1 MIRLIKKYKNRRL
14 YDTEKS
20 QYINVE
26 ELAQYVVEGI
36 AFKVEDASSGKDLT
50 TNTLLQIFVEMES
63 GPSQFLSADML
74 RQLIILA
81 HHPMNKSFKTMLGQM
96 FTNIETSIDSN
107 SFINDY
113 KKAAELWSGKMDE
126 LSKQWQE
133 YFKK

>member
-36 AFKVEDASSGKDLT
+36 AFKVEDASTGKDLT
-50 TNTLLQIFVEMES
+50 NNTLLQIFVEMES
-63 GPSQFLSADML
+63 GSSQFLSADML

-81 HHPMNKSFKTMLGQM
+81 HHPMSKSFKTMLGQM

-113 KKAAELWSGKMDE
+113 KKATELWSGKMDE